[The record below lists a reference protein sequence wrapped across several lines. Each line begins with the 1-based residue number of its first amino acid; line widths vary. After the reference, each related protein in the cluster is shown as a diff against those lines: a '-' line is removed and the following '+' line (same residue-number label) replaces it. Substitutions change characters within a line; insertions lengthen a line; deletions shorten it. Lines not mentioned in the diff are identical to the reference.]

1 MDDLR
6 SAYIG
11 IITERLKRATEEQ
24 ARTLM
29 LFALQYVR

>member
-11 IITERLKRATEEQ
+11 ILTERLERATEEQ

-29 LFALQYVR
+29 LFALQYIR